1 MTFLHSGF
9 QNDQSCQECMEASQE
24 LLLKVFS
31 YDSLPEAFVIL
42 VASVLNLHYGKDPK
56 QVSKYFT
63 DTFLERLKDTSLRE
77 SDTAVFQC
85 LKNIGL
91 NDQSVCPDILSYLGP
106 YAASGSCDA
115 ALQQK
120 ASEICRWLTNPK
132 LSLQIIQKQ
141 EDILNQRVPLDLTL
155 SFLDGYVVE
164 SLESGAAPYKPFT
177 DAPGH
182 TMQDGPDAQWG
193 SGTTAATT
201 STGSED
207 AHSSSS
213 VSLTFTSHGSNLLP
227 NR

>member
-1 MTFLHSGF
+1 
-9 QNDQSCQECMEASQE
+9 MEASQE
-24 LLLKVFS
+24 LLLKVFG
-31 YDSLPEAFVIL
+31 YDSLPEALNIL
-42 VASVLNLHYGKDPK
+42 VASVLNLHYARDPK

-77 SDTAVFQC
+77 NDTAVFQC

-91 NDQSVCPDILSYLGP
+91 NDDSVCPEILSYLGP
-106 YAASGSCDA
+106 RAADGSCDA
-115 ALQQK
+115 ALLQK
-120 ASEICRWLTNPK
+120 SREICRWLTNPK
-132 LSLQIIQKQ
+132 LSRRIIQRQ
-141 EDILNQRVPLDLTL
+141 EDILNQKVPLDLTL
-155 SFLDGYVVE
+155 TFLDGYVVE
-164 SLESGAAPYKPFT
+164 SLEKGAVPYKPFT

-182 TMQDGPDAQWG
+182 PPHEALDTQWG

-213 VSLTFTSHGSNLLP
+213 ASLTFTSHGTNLLP